1 MSLLASASHRRL
13 NPLTGEWIIVSPH
26 RMARPWRG
34 AEEPAPAASPLAHDP
49 SCSLCPGNAR
59 ANGLRNP
66 DYKGVFV
73 FDNDFPALTPTAP
86 RDRVDIEGL
95 LVARGE
101 PGLCRVMCF
110 SERHDAS
117 LPRLD
122 LPEIVT
128 IVEVWQEESR
138 RLGAMDAIDHV
149 QIFENRGAQMG
160 ASNPHPHCQIW
171 ATHSLP
177 NEIVKETR
185 AQEDFLAEEKSCL
198 LCRYLAIEE
207 RLGERIVCGNAHFV
221 ALVPFWASWPFETM
235 VLPRRHVGALEE
247 CSADEAVALADI
259 LKRMATRYD
268 NLFGCAFPYSM
279 GFHQSPCDGGRY
291 PGWHL
296 HAHFYPPLLRSA
308 TVRKFMVGFEL
319 LGSPQRDIT
328 PEEAA
333 RRLRALAETAA

>member
-1 MSLLASASHRRL
+1 MSLLDSASHRRL

-34 AEEPAPAASPLAHDP
+34 AEEPPAASASLAHDP
-49 SCSLCPGNAR
+49 GCTLCPGNMR
-59 ANGLRNP
+59 ANGARNP
-66 DYKGVFV
+66 DYEGVFL
-73 FDNDFPALTPTAP
+73 FDNDFPALTPAAP

-110 SERHDAS
+110 TERHDAS

-122 LPEIVT
+122 SAEIVNV
-128 IVEVWQEESR
+128 VEAWRAESL
-138 RLGAMDAIDHV
+138 RLGALEDIDYV
-149 QIFENRGAQMG
+149 QIFENRGAMMG

-177 NEIVKETR
+177 NEIVKETK
-185 AQEDFLAEEKSCL
+185 AQEAHFEEESSCL
-198 LCRYLAIEE
+198 LCRYLALEE
-207 RLGERIVCGNAHFV
+207 KLGERIVCANAHFV
-221 ALVPFWASWPFETM
+221 ALVPFWAGWPFETM
-235 VLPRRHVGALEE
+235 VLPRRHIGGLED
-247 CSADEAVALADI
+247 CSAEEVVALADI
-259 LKRMATRYD
+259 LKRLTTRYD
-268 NLFGCAFPYSM
+268 DLFGCAFPYSM
-279 GFHQSPCDGGRY
+279 GFHQRPCDGGRH
-291 PGWHL
+291 PAWHL

-308 TVRKFMVGFEL
+308 NVRKFMVGFEM

-333 RRLRALAETAA
+333 RRLRAAAETKA